1 MLEISAHARAHRRAR
16 YLIVELALLGALLP
30 MLALPFQMQA
40 QRAAGPITIPAGTT
54 ILVKTVSEV
63 SSKMPTGTRFETRLE
78 NDLYV
83 DGHLITPAGTVLY
96 GIITRSEGGKQ
107 FGKQQLAT
115 TLNELSWNGHR
126 VPIVSDTAGV
136 EAKPG
141 GGLIKIGG
149 GRLVGAAIAGA
160 PGAIAGGVVGGVA
173 SRKGKKRHITIPAG
187 KTFEVHLRTPLHL
200 P

>member
-1 MLEISAHARAHRRAR
+1 MLESPAHARAHRRAR
-16 YLIVELALLGALLP
+16 HGIVGLALLGALLAMP
-30 MLALPFQMQA
+30 TLPFQMQA

-63 SSKMPTGTRFETRLE
+63 SSKMPAGARFETRLE

-83 DGHLITPAGTVLY
+83 DGHLITPAGTALY

-115 TLNELSWNGHR
+115 TLNELSWNGHL

-141 GGLIKIGG
+141 GGLLKIGG
-149 GRLVGAAIAGA
+149 GRLVGAAIAGG
-160 PGAIAGGVVGGVA
+160 PGAMVGGAVGGVV
-173 SRKGKKRHITIPAG
+173 SRKGQKRHITIPAG
-187 KTFEVHLRTPLHL
+187 KTFEVHLRAPLHL